1 MVVLPID
8 PLQGRKRRGSA
19 VGVGGVSK
27 QKAARTDDA
36 TSQGR
41 HEGRAALVME
51 RGGRGR
57 HRRRCRCRRTAGKAR
72 GRVGSI
78 VSVDTAASIGTRGE
92 SHCGSRGANGRSI
105 RNPSVKCCSRRRGTS
120 SASRRDGG
128 IQRAVHAGVG
138 TTKAAAIANVLV
150 RRVPLMPGGAVF
162 AIHTRSS
169 GEATARFVKLVEG
182 TDALL
187 PNEGRF
193 AAAGIAAADAG
204 PIPTVR
210 LGRASVGSAAVNR
223 PTTSSRT
230 AGGGRRRPRR
240 GGRSRVG
247 VPFKIVGGH
256 LFCACV
262 FLCVCICYAFLA
274 CNAMCRHR
282 TTPNVNQQDVNQ
294 GCLMGL
300 VQVNLFLFLGTVFN
314 SQ

>member
-19 VGVGGVSK
+19 IAVGGVSK

-41 HEGRAALVME
+41 HEGRAALMME

-57 HRRRCRCRRTAGKAR
+57 HGRRCRCRRTAR

-92 SHCGSRGANGRSI
+92 SHGGSRGANGRSI
-105 RNPSVKCCSRRRGTS
+105 RNPSVKCCCHRRSTS
-120 SASRRDGG
+120 SAGRRDGG
-128 IQRAVHAGVG
+128 IQCAVHAGVG

-150 RRVPLMPGGAVF
+150 RRVPLMSGGAVF
-162 AIHTRSS
+162 GIHTCSS
-169 GEATARFVKLVEG
+169 NKATARFVKLVKG

-193 AAAGIAAADAG
+193 AAAGIAAADTG
-204 PIPTVR
+204 PIPTVQ
-210 LGRASVGSAAVNR
+210 LGRASVGPAAVDR
-223 PTTSSRT
+223 PTTSSRA

-240 GGRSRVG
+240 GGRGRVG

-262 FLCVCICYAFLA
+262 FFWCVYLLCVPCLQ
-274 CNAMCRHR
+274 CNVPTPDNPQRQS
-282 TTPNVNQQDVNQ
+282 TTMDVNQ

>member
-1 MVVLPID
+1 M
-8 PLQGRKRRGSA
+8 S
-19 VGVGGVSK
+19 
-27 QKAARTDDA
+27 
-36 TSQGR
+36 
-41 HEGRAALVME
+41 
-51 RGGRGR
+51 
-57 HRRRCRCRRTAGKAR
+57 
-72 GRVGSI
+72 
-78 VSVDTAASIGTRGE
+78 
-92 SHCGSRGANGRSI
+92 
-105 RNPSVKCCSRRRGTS
+105 
-120 SASRRDGG
+120 
-128 IQRAVHAGVG
+128 
-138 TTKAAAIANVLV
+138 
-150 RRVPLMPGGAVF
+150 GGAVF
-162 AIHTRSS
+162 GIHTCSS

-210 LGRASVGSAAVNR
+210 LGRASVGPAAVNR

-240 GGRSRVG
+240 GGRGRVG

-262 FLCVCICYAFLA
+262 FLCVFAMLSLPA
-274 CNAMCRHR
+274 MQCNVP
-282 TTPNVNQQDVNQ
+282 TPDNPQRQSTKDVNQ